1 MIEIKKAN
9 FVEGGYHMVV
19 NGFYIPFDKVV
30 ISTTGMLA
38 LYNNGRLVC
47 VVGHENEDNVLK
59 HLSEK
64 GIECVS
70 EEVVL

>member
-9 FVEGGYHMVV
+9 FIEGGYHMIVD
-19 NGFYIPFDKVV
+19 GFYIPFDKVV
-30 ISTTGMLA
+30 ISTTGMLT
-38 LYNNGRLVC
+38 LYNNERFVCLVSY
-47 VVGHENEDNVLK
+47 ESEDKVLK
-59 HLSEK
+59 LMGEK

>member
-9 FVEGGYHMVV
+9 FVEGGYHMIVD
-19 NGFYIPFDKVV
+19 GCYIPFDKVV
-30 ISTTGMLA
+30 ISTTGMLT
-38 LYNNGRLVC
+38 LYNNERFVCLVSY
-47 VVGHENEDNVLK
+47 ESEDKVLK
-59 HLSEK
+59 LMGEK

>member
-9 FVEGGYHMVV
+9 FVEGGYHMVA

-38 LYNNGRLVC
+38 LYNNERFVC
-47 VVGHENEDNVLK
+47 MVGHENEDNILK

>member
-9 FVEGGYHMVV
+9 FVEGGYHMIVD
-19 NGFYIPFDKVV
+19 GFYIPFDKVV
-30 ISTTGMLA
+30 ISTAGMLT
-38 LYNNGRLVC
+38 LYNNERFVCLVSY
-47 VVGHENEDNVLK
+47 ESEDKVLK
-59 HLSEK
+59 LMGEK